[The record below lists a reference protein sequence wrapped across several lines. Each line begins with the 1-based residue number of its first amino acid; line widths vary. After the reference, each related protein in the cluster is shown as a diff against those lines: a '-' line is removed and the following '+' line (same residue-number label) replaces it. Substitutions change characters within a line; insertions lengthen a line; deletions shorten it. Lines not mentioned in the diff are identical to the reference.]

1 VAIYNLLFRSLFDR
15 HRDLSLPTSFL
26 IDEAGDIVKVYQHIV
41 ENLRFGADFKNIPR
55 TDAERIAK
63 ALPFPGADTGY
74 AFGRNYLSLGSVFY
88 ERGYPETSEIF
99 FRRALQD
106 DPDSAEALYGLGSV
120 YLQQQKLKEARD
132 SFEHALKLRGSYPG
146 TIPNAWNNLGI
157 LSARE
162 GNVAAAIEFFE
173 RALQIDPAHL
183 IALLNLGNAY
193 RQRKDWAEAKK
204 TLQRAFDVGPDDP
217 EVNYSLGMVCAQL
230 EDSDRAYEYLKRAV
244 ELRPVYPEALNNLGV
259 LYLRTRRP
267 GEAIRSFEESMRVA
281 PEYDQAYLNLARVYV
296 LQGEREKARGVLL
309 ELLKQHPD
317 HAQAKAELNQLGQ

>member
-1 VAIYNLLFRSLFDR
+1 LVDQ
-15 HRDLSLPTSFL
+15 
-26 IDEAGDIVKVYQHIV
+26 AGDIVKIYQRIV
-41 ENLRFGADFKNIPR
+41 ENEHFGEDLKNIPR
-55 TDAERIAK
+55 TDQQRVAK

-74 AFGRNYLSLGSVFY
+74 AFGRNYLSLGSVFF
-88 ERGYPETSEIF
+88 ERGYSETSETF

-106 DPDSAEALYGLGSV
+106 DPASAEALYGLGSI
-120 YLQQQKLKEARD
+120 YLQQQKLKEARA
-132 SFEHALKLRGSYPG
+132 SFERVLKLQSSYPG

-162 GNVAAAIEFFE
+162 GHTPQAIDFFQH
-173 RALQIDPAHL
+173 ALQIDPAHL

-193 RQRKDWAEAKK
+193 RQRKDWPEAKK
-204 TLQRAFDVGPDDP
+204 ALQRAFEVDPDDP

-244 ELRPVYPEALNNLGV
+244 ALRPVYPEALNNLGV
-259 LYLRTRRP
+259 LYLHTKHP
-267 GEAIRSFEESMRVA
+267 EDAAHSFEESIRVA
-281 PEYDQAYLNLARVYV
+281 PEYDQAYLNLARVYAV
-296 LQGEREKARGVLL
+296 QGKREKAREVLL